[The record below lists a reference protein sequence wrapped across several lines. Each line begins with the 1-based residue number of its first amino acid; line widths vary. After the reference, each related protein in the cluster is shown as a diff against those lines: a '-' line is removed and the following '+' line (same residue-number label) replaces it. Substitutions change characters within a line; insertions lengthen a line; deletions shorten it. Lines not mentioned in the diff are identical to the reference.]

1 MGDQRVAN
9 SIILGAVVA
18 MLQECVMDEA
28 EKADLDLA
36 VEEALR
42 ENFAAKPQVAEMNIK
57 AFYEGKKG
65 VTIKQGKL
73 VRS

>member
-42 ENFAAKPQVAEMNIK
+42 ENFAAKP
-57 AFYEGKKG
+57 
-65 VTIKQGKL
+65 
-73 VRS
+73 